1 VKAGFS
7 FVELLVAL
15 AVASTSL
22 AAIAHSAVS
31 MQIGRRQSEAREAAA
46 RLAERR
52 LEQQLAR
59 AGAELDDN
67 DTSETVVEATGTLV
81 ARTLVED
88 GPRENLRHV
97 AVTVTPLSGG
107 APIRLHT
114 FVRVERS
121 RP

>member
-7 FVELLVAL
+7 LVELLVAL

-31 MQIGRRQSEAREAAA
+31 MQIGRRQSESREAAA

-88 GPRENLRHV
+88 GPRENLRYV